1 MRQLLCVIG
10 LAFGLCAGA
19 FAGDLEDGV
28 DVYMRGDYATALAK
42 FKGLAAQG
50 HANAQY
56 FLGRMYY
63 EGKGVA
69 QDYKQALDWYAKAA
83 EQGDA
88 SAQSNLGIM
97 YDNGQGVVQDYVQA
111 VYWYAKAA
119 AQGYA
124 YAQFSLGVMYYEGK
138 GVAQDYKQALDWYA
152 KAAEQGWLASP
163 HIYLGRMYYEGKG
176 VAQDYKQ
183 AAHWYGKAA
192 EQGLA
197 SAQYFLGRMYY
208 EGKGVAQDY
217 KQALDWYAK
226 AAEQGDAYAQYFLG
240 RMYAN
245 GQGVA
250 KDYKQA
256 LDWYA
261 KAAEQGDAYAQSNLG
276 VMYET
281 GQGVVQD
288 YVQAHTWYN
297 LAASQGLDIARKNR
311 DIIEQRMT
319 PQQIAEAQRLARE
332 WKPRSAVAQGAPS
345 ERPSPAPSTPSPSK
359 LASSGTGF
367 YISADG
373 HVLTN
378 AHVVDECSSL
388 AVESIGKPAVEA
400 RLVAS
405 DARNDLA
412 VIQTKGRARR
422 TAAFRA
428 GSVRQ
433 GESVVVYGFPLS
445 GAIAST
451 GNATAGNVSALAG
464 LRDDTRMLQISAP
477 VQPGNSGGPLMDMTG
492 AVVGVVVGKLN
503 AAKVM
508 EVTGDIPQNINFAIK
523 AHVARGFLESHGV
536 EYETAPKAKDLSVAD
551 VADAAR
557 AFSVRVL
564 CYR

>member
-97 YDNGQGVVQDYVQA
+97 YDNGQGV
-111 VYWYAKAA
+111 AK
-119 AQGYA
+119 
-124 YAQFSLGVMYYEGK
+124 
-138 GVAQDYKQALDWYA
+138 DYKQAAHWYG
-152 KAAEQGWLASP
+152 KAAEQGWLASAQY
-163 HIYLGRMYYEGKG
+163 YLGTMYYEGKG

-197 SAQYFLGRMYY
+197 SAQFDLGRMYY

-226 AAEQGDAYAQYFLG
+226 AVEQGDASAQSNLG
-240 RMYAN
+240 FMYDN
-245 GQGVA
+245 GQGVVQ
-250 KDYKQA
+250 DYVQA
-256 LDWYA
+256 VYWYA
-261 KAAEQGDAYAQSNLG
+261 KAAAQGYAYAQSNLG